1 MTPWVPTPKTLSN
14 GEDVSAEVLNPVLQQ
29 HTNRAQYLK
38 EQIEAI
44 ANKSVLIAFDQAV
57 VDGSIVAGNIV
68 AFKPVGGVQKLSLA
82 KLDYDT
88 HGVETSFSPNNSS
101 YVFGITKEVKQI
113 GNSYSA
119 DVYLHGLV
127 TLPNTQSLIVTGE
140 ILRTGPYFLSRKE
153 PGKLT
158 SDPSGIAV
166 FVGFAK
172 NSTEFYLNPQT
183 DLLNQL
189 FLNYRFLLLD
199 RHISNVA
206 PVGGVTLVDNNLT
219 KVGWTSASSAGCT
232 PPTGAVYFYNIPSD
246 LAIDTD
252 ITLSPSEKIEAKLL
266 RKAMP
271 FYPASFNILNINCC
285 IQLYKTEGDSST
297 RAGKYSINENG
308 IWWYDNS
315 SSSAVPWSGG
325 VWQGQGNALYWA
337 DVTNIATSLRK
348 FTTLFATKLNPE
360 LRTVTVTS
368 LQPFKN
374 SINDSANAI
383 QFYNA
388 GNNDS
393 PAKTGDLLA
402 KLNIESSITDLTSFG
417 QVESNKA
424 VKVVAY
430 NQRTG
435 KLDIKEG
442 KVVTNISG
450 SGIINVT
457 QSATNTGEYIIS
469 TVTPATSGMVSDIEP
484 DNATLEFIG
493 LHSYLKLG
501 RVGLVPMGLIGK
513 IMLPNVIPAGD
524 LTLTLLV
531 MGVLGA
537 IQGVTLNMQYSVSA
551 VGSLGIQRA
560 ALPFSINV
568 LANNPSRVTHT
579 QLTIPA
585 KIGSTD
591 NLTGG
596 AVVNFRLDRTDNNT
610 GNLGII
616 GIYWQIA

>member
-68 AFKPVGGVQKLSLA
+68 AFKPVGSVQKLSLA

-140 ILRTGPYFLSRKE
+140 TLRTGPYFLSRKE

-199 RHISNVA
+199 RHISNAA
-206 PVGGVTLVDNNLT
+206 PVNGVILTDNNLT

-252 ITLSPSEKIEAKLL
+252 VTLSASERLEAKLL

-297 RAGKYSINENG
+297 RAGKYSINQDG

-325 VWQGQGNALYWA
+325 VHQGTQLYWA
-337 DVTNIATSLRK
+337 DVSNIATSLRK

-388 GNNDS
+388 GSNDS
-393 PAKTGDLLA
+393 TAKTGDLVA
-402 KLNIESSITDLTSFG
+402 KLNIESNIIDLTSFG
-417 QVESNKA
+417 KVEKNKA
-424 VKVVAY
+424 VKAVAY
-430 NQRTG
+430 NQQTG
-435 KLDIKEG
+435 KLDIEEG

-457 QSATNTGEYIIS
+457 QSAANTGEYIIS

-513 IMLPNVIPAGD
+513 IMLPNVIPAGN

-531 MGVLGA
+531 MGVLGD
-537 IQGVTLNMQYSVSA
+537 IQGVALSIQYSASA
-551 VGSLGIQRA
+551 AGTTLGSQFNN
-560 ALPFSINV
+560 LPFSINV
-568 LANNPSRVTHT
+568 LSNIPSRVTNT
-579 QLTIPA
+579 QLTIPS
-585 KIGSTD
+585 KIGNID
-591 NLTGG
+591 ILTGG
-596 AVVNFRLDRTDNNT
+596 AVVNFRLDRIDNNT

-616 GIYWQIA
+616 GVYWQIA